1 MNHLTAGWAALALGV
16 GFLGAC
22 GADFVAAPSG
32 SSSGAGGATA
42 SVGAGGATASV
53 GAGGSG
59 GAAAPSSVAASSAAG
74 GGNVDKMIPCGN
86 AGPCAH
92 VCCAGMSQQK
102 CAANVEECAAA
113 NLSSITCNGSA
124 DCGGNQ
130 VCCFT
135 FSAMP
140 PSKAECVESCPQQI
154 GKVQLCEEDNECPP
168 GAGNCDTLKFGDSD
182 TPWKA
187 CKP

>member
-1 MNHLTAGWAALALGV
+1 MNRLTAGWAALALGV

-42 SVGAGGATASV
+42 SVGAGG
-53 GAGGSG
+53 SG
-59 GAAAPSSVAASSAAG
+59 GAAAPSSVTASVAASSAAG
-74 GGNVDKMIPCGN
+74 GGSVDKMIPCGN

-113 NLSSITCNGSA
+113 NLSSLTCNGSA
-124 DCGGNQ
+124 DCGGIQ
-130 VCCFT
+130 VCCLT
-135 FSAMP
+135 VSAMT
-140 PSKAECVESCPQQI
+140 PSTAECVESCPQQI
-154 GKVQLCEEDNECPP
+154 GKVQLCEEDDECQ
-168 GAGNCDTLKFGDSD
+168 GDAGNCDTLKFGNSDSD

-187 CKP
+187 CKS